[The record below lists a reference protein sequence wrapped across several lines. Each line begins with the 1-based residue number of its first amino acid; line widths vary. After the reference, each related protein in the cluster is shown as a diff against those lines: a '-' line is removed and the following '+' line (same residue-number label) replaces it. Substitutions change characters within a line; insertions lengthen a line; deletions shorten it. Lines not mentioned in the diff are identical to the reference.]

1 MPRLLLVTDGRRA
14 RLPLPDLVTAAVAG
28 GVDAVYLRDVAPAAL
43 LAVVAEL
50 RARIGPEVTLL
61 TNGGPD
67 AAGAAR
73 IGLHLR
79 ERDMTAAEAR
89 AILGPD
95 ALIGKSVHAAAGAA
109 PPGAD
114 YLLAGH
120 VYASTSKPGRPP
132 LGREGLAAI
141 VAAAS
146 CPVLAIGGITAERVA
161 EVEAAGARGVAV
173 IGAIAAADDPR
184 IAAIRLRDALAATLT
199 QDKEQDMPEQFAT
212 IVAITVNGKPTE
224 VPEGATIHDF
234 LASRRMTD
242 AMAIVERNGEIVP
255 RAAYGETALA
265 AGDVLEVVHA
275 VGGG

>member
-1 MPRLLLVTDGRRA
+1 MRPARNDCLPARTPPAIASAISAGCCASATAVLTRQASAPCSIASAASDGAPMP
-14 RLPLPDLVTAAVAG
+14 
-28 GVDAVYLRDVAPAAL
+28 
-43 LAVVAEL
+43 
-50 RARIGPEVTLL
+50 
-61 TNGGPD
+61 
-67 AAGAAR
+67 
-73 IGLHLR
+73 
-79 ERDMTAAEAR
+79 
-89 AILGPD
+89 
-95 ALIGKSVHAAAGAA
+95 
-109 PPGAD
+109 
-114 YLLAGH
+114 
-120 VYASTSKPGRPP
+120 ASTTTGT
-132 LGREGLAAI
+132 
-141 VAAAS
+141 VACSMMMRIAS
-146 CPVLAIGGITAERVA
+146 RLTMPCPEPMGEPSGITAERVA
-161 EVEAAGARGVAV
+161 EVVAAGARGVAV